1 MNLGVRKINYELW
14 VIAFVFVICDWLSY
28 QALAINP
35 TSLISLSTSKNGG
48 NILPSSTT
56 ERDDR
61 DGGKTTCSEQN
72 LETLATRLLRD
83 LPAYSNRATQRARR
97 LKRSVDIYSY
107 MLLAG
112 RPEFTP
118 LPLNP
123 AEATLETSKPTSK
136 GVEQVFFTTLE
147 RQYVKGKAVEL
158 QQFHWLFLTKNQ
170 SGWWMVMMFSQTG
183 SYPKQKPP
191 TPPRESS
198 NSAVAQGIKTWL
210 RDCRAGSLRE
220 NFKK

>member
-1 MNLGVRKINYELW
+1 MNLGVRKINYRLW
-14 VIAFVFVICDWLSY
+14 VVAFVFLICDWLNY
-28 QALAINP
+28 QALAINL
-35 TSLISLSTSKNGG
+35 TSLISLSTSTNGG
-48 NILPSSTT
+48 NILPSSTM
-56 ERDDR
+56 ERDEPEQET
-61 DGGKTTCSEQN
+61 TTCSEKN
-72 LETLATRLLRD
+72 IETLTTRLLRD

-107 MLLAG
+107 MLVAG

-123 AEATLETSKPTSK
+123 AEDNLETSKYTSE

-158 QQFHWLFLTKNQ
+158 QQFHWLFLIKSQN
-170 SGWWMVMMFSQTG
+170 GWWMVMMFSQTG

-191 TPPRESS
+191 TPPRDSS
-198 NSAVAQGIKTWL
+198 NSAVAQAIKSWL